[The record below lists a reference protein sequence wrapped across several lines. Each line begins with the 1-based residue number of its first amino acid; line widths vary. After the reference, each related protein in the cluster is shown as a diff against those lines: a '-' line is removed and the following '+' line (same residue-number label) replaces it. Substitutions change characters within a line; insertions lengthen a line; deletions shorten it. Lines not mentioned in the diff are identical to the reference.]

1 MHAKD
6 DGLFDS
12 GHIESYV
19 HRGESVP
26 KTTANR
32 HSPHL
37 LLVWSKQ

>member
-1 MHAKD
+1 MHAED

-12 GHIESYV
+12 GHIVSYV
-19 HRGESVP
+19 NRGESVE

-32 HSPHL
+32 HSLHP